1 MPLTFYP
8 TPGLVLMCDFNTGF
22 REPEMV
28 KKRPVVVVSGKFQR
42 TSHQNSLCTVVP
54 ISTAVPRTVDRW
66 HHRLAD
72 ESVPPPLRKPGEE
85 SWAKCDMVVS
95 VAFNRLDKVR
105 TGRVDGKR
113 QFSEHYV
120 TPEDLR
126 AIQACLLYVL
136 NMANLIPQPE

>member
-8 TPGLVLMCDFNTGF
+8 TPGLVLMCDFTTGF

-28 KKRPVVVVSGKFQR
+28 KKRPVVVVSAKFQQ

-54 ISTAVPRTVDRW
+54 ISTVVPRTVDRW
-66 HHRLAD
+66 HHRLA
-72 ESVPPPLRKPGEE
+72 EASVPPPLRKAGEE

-95 VAFNRLDKVR
+95 VAFNRLDKIR

-113 QFSEHYV
+113 QFAEHSV

-126 AIQACLLYVL
+126 GIQACLLYVL
-136 NMANLIPQPE
+136 NMANLIPRPE